1 MYRSAFTALLTATLF
16 TAPSAQAQMTDASTI
31 RPILEATKANWI
43 GVRRWDGQDLVY
55 FTHLETWKCG
65 LKSIRYGINSEEATK
80 RYAFKACKDDEAA
93 PSPVATDRLP
103 YIAFVLDS
111 VETVTITLTYDDGME
126 VTETFDRAAVE
137 IP

>member
-1 MYRSAFTALLTATLF
+1 MRQTLF
-16 TAPSAQAQMTDASTI
+16 ASLAVAALPAASHAQMTDASTI

-55 FTHLETWKCG
+55 FTQLETWKCG
-65 LKSIRYGINSEEATK
+65 LTSIRYGINTDTATK
-80 RYAFKACKDDEAA
+80 RYAFKACKEGEAA

-103 YIAFVLDS
+103 YVAFGLDT
-111 VETVTITLTYDDGME
+111 VETIVITITYDDGQD
-126 VTETFDRAAVE
+126 VTEIFDRSDVE